1 MKMSIALEWDEQ
13 VGLALSKMYPIQEG
27 LESYFLTKEYG
38 SSVSD
43 ISVIMTCKERTYEPE
58 AKYRK
63 PKLKFYYDIIF
74 DFFLIRDTVAID
86 QKIEIIKNQ
95 IKQIST
101 EAFSRQ
107 KFTDFDKSAFLQ
119 DLSDA
124 VNSIEW

>member
-13 VGLALSKMYPIQEG
+13 VGLSLSKMYPLREG

-43 ISVIMTCKERTYEPE
+43 ISVIMTCKEKTYDPE

-63 PKLKFYYDIIF
+63 PKSKFYYNIIF
-74 DFFLIRDTVAID
+74 DFFLIRDTMAIG
-86 QKIEIIKNQ
+86 QKKEIIKNQ
-95 IKQIST
+95 ITQIST
-101 EAFSRQ
+101 EVFGTQ
-107 KFTDFDKSAFLQ
+107 KFADFDKSAFLQ